1 MKFKGGNI
9 FYSEQFSDTKQSVTI
24 EKYESEKR
32 DLTRSNY
39 QLNY

>member
-9 FYSEQFSDTKQSVTI
+9 FYAELFADTKQSVAI
-24 EKYESEKR
+24 KKYESEKR